1 MLAPGHA
8 WGSQH
13 LPTCR
18 AHIGAVTPEGS
29 QPSAARDA
37 GWPLPVINTSQIKRN
52 LDDSLKWMNVL
63 QATWVTCE
71 WSLCFSSFLPLSLYV
86 ALSQFHRSVL
96 SARQW
101 NKLRKYHGHKS
112 HLVLQSIFILSQQC
126 LMYHCIYLCP
136 RAMKWRS
143 DATEAALKR
152 KMCDI
157 PYSASGGFDTNP
169 WLGQLWEFSWANWPR
184 NWHQKLSRISRLIW
198 ASPASLWL

>member
-1 MLAPGHA
+1 MDECTSGHLGNLWVISLFLELSA
-8 WGSQH
+8 CEPVRST
-13 LPTCR
+13 L
-18 AHIGAVTPEGS
+18 S
-29 QPSAARDA
+29 PSVS
-37 GWPLPVINTSQIKRN
+37 P
-52 LDDSLKWMNVL
+52 
-63 QATWVTCE
+63 
-71 WSLCFSSFLPLSLYV
+71 
-86 ALSQFHRSVL
+86 LSQFHRSVL

-112 HLVLQSIFILSQQC
+112 HLVLQSIFILPQQC